1 MAATRPFLE
10 QRGDACLLGRAEG
23 DTSVNESQRDLAR
36 EVELYFEQ
44 YRGAVYVY
52 VFSLCRNPEYAE
64 ELTQEAFLRLY
75 AYLRA
80 GNRIENVR
88 GWVFRVAHNL
98 AVNQGKKS
106 RFEVPGGLAL
116 EQWHQHSD
124 PSNNPEQLLLDD
136 ERSSRFRQGL
146 EYLTEHQRQCMQ
158 LRAEGFETQQIA
170 EILHISRGGVVDALQ
185 RAVKRLRK
193 ALSNE

>member
-10 QRGDACLLGRAEG
+10 ERGDARLLGRTGSEAAV
-23 DTSVNESQRDLAR
+23 SESERSLAR

-44 YRGAVYVY
+44 FRGAVYVY
-52 VFSLCRNPEYAE
+52 AFSLCRSPEQAE

-75 AYLRA
+75 SHLRA
-80 GNRIENVR
+80 GNRIDNVR

-98 AVNQGKKS
+98 AVNQGKKQ

-116 EQWHQHSD
+116 EQWHHHSD
-124 PSNNPEQLLLDD
+124 PADNPEQLLLEV
-136 ERSSRFRQGL
+136 ERSHRFRQGMGH
-146 EYLTEHQRQCMQ
+146 LTEHQRQCMQ
-158 LRAEGFETQQIA
+158 LRAEGFQTQQIA
-170 EILHISRGGVVDALQ
+170 EILHISRGGVIDALQ

>member
-1 MAATRPFLE
+1 MAATRPFLD
-10 QRGDACLLGRAEG
+10 QRGDACLLGRAEVEA
-23 DTSVNESQRDLAR
+23 TVSESQRDLAR
-36 EVELYFEQ
+36 EVELYFEEF
-44 YRGAVYVY
+44 RGAVYIY

-64 ELTQEAFLRLY
+64 ELTQDTFLRLY

-98 AVNQGKKS
+98 TVNQGKRR

-116 EQWHQHSD
+116 EQWHHHSD
-124 PSNNPEQLLLDD
+124 PAHDPEQLLLDD

-146 EYLTEHQRQCMQ
+146 GYLTEHQRQCMQ
-158 LRAEGFETQQIA
+158 LRAEGFQTQQIA
-170 EILHISRGGVVDALQ
+170 EILHISRGGVIDALQ

-193 ALSNE
+193 ALQ